1 MRVIVLSNEGSVE
14 YEQEQVVGMFKGGL
28 TNFHLS
34 KPDFNSN
41 QLREYLKGIPKEFRK
56 YIVVHGYEHK
66 DLIKEFGLKGLHI
79 NSEERRKQYFT
90 GTRASLLKLANPG
103 IYLSTAFNSLKSLK
117 KTSLHYDYLVL
128 NNIFKSR
135 SKKVFKSHFDWT
147 EIEKTLHNL
156 GNKRVIASGGISDKK
171 MPTLK
176 NLGFSGVLV
185 KSAIWEAEDP
195 VQAFQRTKEA
205 AKYAK
210 RQSFYNYNY

>member
-14 YEQEQVVGMFKGGL
+14 YEQEQVTEMFKTGL
-28 TNFHLS
+28 TNFHLY
-34 KPDFNSN
+34 KPGFKLH
-41 QLREYLKGIPKEFRK
+41 QLREYLNGIPKEFRK
-56 YIVVHGYEHK
+56 YIVLHGYANKELVK
-66 DLIKEFGLKGLHI
+66 DYGLKGLHI

-135 SKKVFKSHFDWT
+135 SRKVFKSHFDWT
-147 EIEKTLHNL
+147 DIEKTLHNL

-176 NLGFSGVLV
+176 NLGFSGALV
-185 KSAIWEAEDP
+185 KSAVWEADNP
-195 VQAFQRTKEA
+195 VEAFQRTKEA